1 MPMSKYTWL
10 TLGGST
16 WYKSDLGTQEWKNA
30 LLSILGWGWGESWHC
45 ETMMWEIYEFKT
57 SILHVNNGIKV
68 RSVPG

>member
-30 LLSILGWGWGESWHC
+30 LLSILGWAGGGGNPGTVKLWC
-45 ETMMWEIYEFKT
+45 EKYMNSRQAFYMLTMGLK
-57 SILHVNNGIKV
+57 
-68 RSVPG
+68 